1 LPVNNTPTFDSEK
14 TEVLYGFDKTTEAIM
29 KFLNSAEV
37 SMNICADYTSP
48 SVAMGVEVFKK
59 GLYELKTRSVQSR
72 FLTDITTENIEYCK
86 ELMQI
91 SELRHLDR
99 IKGNFAISEKCYVAS
114 ATLQEASLVQQVI
127 SSNVRAILDQQQ
139 YVFETLWNKAI
150 PAEQK
155 IRQIEEGYYE
165 TKLIQDND
173 KIINEIVR
181 INQSSIEFSICTTAG
196 GMQFSYNYLFEVI
209 NQLLDRQKKGEH
221 KGIRYIS
228 SINNDNL
235 ELAKILTD
243 CGVQLKHVKNLPPMS
258 FGVSDKEM
266 GATMENLEEGNAV
279 QSLLISNEPL
289 YIKHFASIFEELW
302 KKGIDAADRIRDIE
316 EGVNLAEV
324 EVIENPKE
332 SVDRAIK
339 ISNSAKEELS
349 ILFSTPNSFHRQVQA
364 GLEYRLREYIKR
376 RIRVRLLIPFHEE
389 IANTVEELKNTYPQ
403 IDFKSLDISIQTK
416 MAIVLADR
424 KECLLVETKD
434 DTKNNHEQA
443 TGISMYSESKSI
455 VSSYVSIFESLWK
468 QTQLY
473 EQLKV
478 NDKMQREFINVAA
491 HELRTPIQPILGLSE
506 VLLFRKVNVE
516 QYHEFV
522 SIISRNAKR
531 LMHLTED
538 ILDVTKIESHSLKLH
553 KEKVNL
559 NDKISNVINDV
570 KNQILN
576 PDKLKIIFPEPME
589 PIYVEADKIRLY
601 QVITNL
607 LSNAIKFTSEGEISV
622 NLTRDD
628 TDQQVIVRVT
638 DTGQGIDHEII
649 PRLFTKFATTSHV
662 GTGLGLYI
670 SKSIVEAHGGKI
682 WAENNTDGKGAS
694 FSFSLPLD

>member
-1 LPVNNTPTFDSEK
+1 
-14 TEVLYGFDKTTEAIM
+14 
-29 KFLNSAEV
+29 
-37 SMNICADYTSP
+37 
-48 SVAMGVEVFKK
+48 
-59 GLYELKTRSVQSR
+59 
-72 FLTDITTENIEYCK
+72 
-86 ELMQI
+86 
-91 SELRHLDR
+91 
-99 IKGNFAISEKCYVAS
+99 
-114 ATLQEASLVQQVI
+114 
-127 SSNVRAILDQQQ
+127 
-139 YVFETLWNKAI
+139 
-150 PAEQK
+150 
-155 IRQIEEGYYE
+155 
-165 TKLIQDND
+165 
-173 KIINEIVR
+173 
-181 INQSSIEFSICTTAG
+181 
-196 GMQFSYNYLFEVI
+196 
-209 NQLLDRQKKGEH
+209 
-221 KGIRYIS
+221 
-228 SINNDNL
+228 
-235 ELAKILTD
+235 
-243 CGVQLKHVKNLPPMS
+243 
-258 FGVSDKEM
+258 
-266 GATMENLEEGNAV
+266 
-279 QSLLISNEPL
+279 
-289 YIKHFASIFEELW
+289 
-302 KKGIDAADRIRDIE
+302 
-316 EGVNLAEV
+316 
-324 EVIENPKE
+324 
-332 SVDRAIK
+332 
-339 ISNSAKEELS
+339 
-349 ILFSTPNSFHRQVQA
+349 
-364 GLEYRLREYIKR
+364 
-376 RIRVRLLIPFHEE
+376 
-389 IANTVEELKNTYPQ
+389 
-403 IDFKSLDISIQTK
+403 
-416 MAIVLADR
+416 
-424 KECLLVETKD
+424 
-434 DTKNNHEQA
+434 
-443 TGISMYSESKSI
+443 MYSESKSI